1 MLKTNKI
8 IIYLSLSYLSACS
21 IDGTGS
27 NFYNYEP
34 SRSETSQMVYPD
46 SYDSNNPQNQTGYN
60 YAPSVASETVEVPD
74 SYHVGL
80 GHPTS
85 AKDMDKSWVKNQNPN
100 SYTIEIAK
108 DSKPAAV
115 AGVLQQTPKNERTAE
130 IKTNSG
136 IYTGVYGTYQSYE
149 AAKEKLDSLPENIK
163 QNATIKS
170 WQSIQDET
178 E

>member
-8 IIYLSLSYLSACS
+8 IICLSLTYLSACS
-21 IDGTGS
+21 IDGAGS
-27 NFYNYEP
+27 NFYSYEP
-34 SRSETSQMVYPD
+34 SRNDTSQMVYPD

-60 YAPSVASETVEVPD
+60 YTPPVSSETVEVPD

-85 AKDMDKSWVKNQNPN
+85 AKDMDKNWVSNQNPN
-100 SYTIEIAK
+100 AYTIEVAK

-136 IYTGVYGTYQSYE
+136 SYTGIYGTYPSYE
-149 AAKEKLDSLPENIK
+149 AAKEKLDALPENIK
-163 QNATIKS
+163 QNASIKS
-170 WQSIQDET
+170 WRNIQDEA